1 MFDEVT
7 TTLFNYA
14 YDQNIS
20 VMAKSKIPE
29 DWIPIAIPSRR
40 LIIINMNW
48 YQPREIPLQIA
59 HETAHVLNGGTDYA
73 AYSRCDTNPEEA
85 AANQKAVQILMNLFL
100 DDWMDIED
108 FNPVNFMETYRIPE
122 RYFNLVKNTALKIL
136 A

>member
-14 YDQNIS
+14 YDHNIS

-122 RYFNLVKNTALKIL
+122 RYLNLVKNTALKIL